1 MKIEL
6 TEQFTANEKFILGVF
21 VFFVAVNVIAYY
33 VIELLGV
40 MKWNLKLV
48 LICQM
53 DQVIM

>member
-40 MKWNLKLV
+40 MK
-48 LICQM
+48 
-53 DQVIM
+53 